1 MIRLVLAMMIP
12 LSLLTAHAA
21 LDIDDSEASV
31 FDSIFGLYD
40 GNKGQG
46 AFEKDQKAALADED
60 PWHAWQVLSANPPA
74 EMSEKVRSQY
84 ADLASSLILKAA
96 RQGNRD
102 ALITVFSRGEVREFI
117 SARAELYGPLL
128 KLAEQADGGRED
140 MKLLSLAGDILQKGQ
155 WIIQD
160 SQRAAGFYARA
171 WLAGDNDAPGSL
183 YRLYQYL
190 RDPASAYLWSLRCI
204 GKCTAISE
212 EGLALE
218 SLSPRQIQWI
228 QKLAH
233 DKSVITV
240 NGLAVRKEL
249 Q

>member
-1 MIRLVLAMMIP
+1 MTRCTLNVLLLA
-12 LSLLTAHAA
+12 LAASLFGPMATLAS
-21 LDIDDSEASV
+21 DDSGTSL
-31 FDSIFGLYD
+31 FDRMFGD
-40 GNKGQG
+40 NKGQD
-46 AFEKDQKAALADED
+46 AFVKDQKAALADKD
-60 PWHAWQVLSANPPA
+60 PWHAWQILSANAPA
-74 EMSEKVRSQY
+74 DMSRELKLQY
-84 ADLASSLILKAA
+84 ADLASTLILKAA
-96 RQGNRD
+96 RQNNVD
-102 ALITVFSRGEVREFI
+102 ALVMVFSRDDGNGFI
-117 SARAELYGPLL
+117 SSRAELYEPLL

-140 MKLLSLAGDILQKGQ
+140 IKLLSVAGDVFQKGQ

-171 WLAGDNDAPGSL
+171 WLAGDNDAPGRL
-183 YRLYQYL
+183 YRLYQSL

-204 GKCTAISE
+204 GNCTVISE
-212 EGLALE
+212 KHSALE

-240 NGLAVRKEL
+240 NGLAVRKEV